1 MSSNTST
8 RALTEFPRVEL
19 SSRLA
24 VSQRV
29 DAPTDSKS
37 GVLALFLNL
46 LGKLTPPAYYPKRC
60 HRDSMR

>member
-19 SSRLA
+19 SSRLTVA
-24 VSQRV
+24 QPL
-29 DAPTDSKS
+29 DAPTNSKR

-46 LGKLTPPAYYPKRC
+46 LGKLTPPTYCP
-60 HRDSMR
+60 